1 MARETAPFDMTS
13 RVPEII
19 DVLSDILVDFLV
31 MLARVVDAVPPSSP
45 MEGLSIVMLLV
56 GEMASAGTTIGSWR
70 GGSAN
75 QACRVGRSLILAN
88 LVDLVVRRFKHG
100 SDLGDF
106 WRLLEPSKLISSH
119 DQVGAWG
126 LVDIMAS
133 TRMNLS

>member
-1 MARETAPFDMTS
+1 MIGGIASVKWLESSIRIAKFLLIFLTSAYFFFMARETAPFDMTS

-31 MLARVVDAVPPSSP
+31 MLARVVDAVPPGSP

-56 GEMASAGTTIGSWR
+56 GEMASARTTIGSWR

-75 QACRVGRSLILAN
+75 RARQVGRSLILVD
-88 LVDLVVRRFKHG
+88 LVDLAVRQFKHG

-106 WRLLEPSKLISSH
+106 
-119 DQVGAWG
+119 
-126 LVDIMAS
+126 
-133 TRMNLS
+133 